1 MNDRIT
7 SVERSSTRPD
17 HARPNSVTVI
27 EASARQEP
35 VNPWSTFALVA
46 VGTFMIM
53 LDASIVNISLPSI
66 ARTFHT
72 PVGGAM
78 EWVIIA
84 YLVTIAATLLT
95 FGRLSDVIGRKP
107 IWLAGMALFTL
118 GSGVCGTANSLPL
131 LIAARAFQ
139 GLGGALLFSTSVAI
153 ITDTFSAEKRGL
165 ALGCNAVV
173 IALGS
178 SAGPTLG
185 GLITERWIFYVNLPI
200 GICGFLGSQKLLRH
214 TLNTVRQRFDP
225 LGAAL
230 LATGFAA
237 LKLALSFAP
246 EWGWITWRSVLCLS
260 VSLAALLEVPGAERR
275 VDDPIIDL

>member
-72 PVGGAM
+72 PIGSAV

-84 YLVTIAATLLT
+84 YLIAIAATLLT
-95 FGRLSDVIGRKP
+95 FGRLSDLLGRKP
-107 IWLAGMALFTL
+107 VWVAGLAIFTL
-118 GSGVCGTANSLPL
+118 GSIFCGAAGSLQQ
-131 LIAARAFQ
+131 LIVARAFQ
-139 GLGGALLFSTSVAI
+139 GLGGALIFAPSFAM
-153 ITDTFSAEKRGL
+153 ITDAFSPVDRGR
-165 ALGCNAVV
+165 ALGLNAVV
-173 IALGS
+173 FAIGT

-185 GLITERWIFYVNLPI
+185 GLIPGHLTWRWIFYPK
-200 GICGFLGSQKLLRH
+200 G
-214 TLNTVRQRFDP
+214 
-225 LGAAL
+225 
-230 LATGFAA
+230 
-237 LKLALSFAP
+237 
-246 EWGWITWRSVLCLS
+246 
-260 VSLAALLEVPGAERR
+260 
-275 VDDPIIDL
+275 